1 MIQAVMRLVPPA
13 SKRNETLQV
22 LCALA
27 CPAEASKGC
36 RFCRVLSDE
45 NDNESIIYWAHW
57 ETRID
62 LENHFRSERFHRLL
76 PYIEMSLE
84 RPQVEISELQ
94 TIGELNVIL
103 SAIAKKHT

>member
-1 MIQAVMRLVPPA
+1 M
-13 SKRNETLQV
+13 
-22 LCALA
+22 
-27 CPAEASKGC
+27 
-36 RFCRVLSDE
+36 LSDE

-84 RPQVEISELQ
+84 LDKVEISDLQ
-94 TIGELNVIL
+94 TIGELMVIL
-103 SAIAKKHT
+103 SAFAIKLP